1 MQKGVGL
8 IDDNAIA
15 KSVRLAL
22 QEYLKDL
29 GGENTCGILDMV
41 IRSAEKPVIELI
53 LHHVNGN
60 QTQAATMLG
69 INRNTLRKKIKLHKI
84 KYKIS

>member
-1 MQKGVGL
+1 M

-41 IRSAEKPVIELI
+41 IRSAEKPAIELI